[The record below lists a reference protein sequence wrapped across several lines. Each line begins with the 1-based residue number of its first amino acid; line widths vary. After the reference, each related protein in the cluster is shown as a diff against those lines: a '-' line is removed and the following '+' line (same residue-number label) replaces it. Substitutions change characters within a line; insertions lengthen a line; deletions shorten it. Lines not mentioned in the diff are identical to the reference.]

1 MNLPKPI
8 HPFPARMAASIPW
21 EELQPAANPHGLT
34 VLDPMVGSGTTVVVA
49 RSLGYRAIGFD
60 LDPLAVLIASTWAAD
75 IDPDLT
81 RQVASRILNS
91 QGWAS
96 IPDRLAYPVDADEE
110 SRKFVRYWFDLKQRR
125 QLAILARRIGRV
137 EDQAVRSVLWCALS
151 RLIIVKQCGVS
162 LAMDV
167 SHSRPHRV
175 YDEAPL
181 DAFDGFLPAV
191 EKILAASPFMSQSA
205 TNPDAVVKRGDA
217 RKLPLKDDSIDV
229 VITSPPYLNAIDYL
243 RGHRMS
249 LVWMKHALEDLRLI
263 RSTSVGTEVA
273 AEPDTALASHLKAMG
288 GSGLEGRQQGML
300 YGYLRDMRSV
310 VQEIARVLRP
320 GGRAVLVV
328 GDCAIRGTF
337 VQNSVA
343 IERLATAN
351 GLSLR
356 ERIVR
361 DLPENRRYL
370 PPPTHGDAGDQLQK
384 RMRQEV
390 ILTLEAA

>member
-21 EELQPAANPHGLT
+21 EELQPGTNAEQLT

-75 IDPDLT
+75 IDPDAT
-81 RQVASRILNS
+81 RRAASRLLDGR
-91 QGWAS
+91 GWLA
-96 IPDRLAYPVDADEE
+96 IPHRLAYPVEADEE
-110 SRKFVRYWFDLKQRR
+110 TRKFVRYWFDPKHRR
-125 QLAILARRIGRV
+125 QLAILSRRIARV
-137 EDQAVRSVLWCALS
+137 EDKAMRSVLWCALS

-175 YDEAPL
+175 YDDAPL
-181 DAFDGFLPAV
+181 DAFEGFLPAV
-191 EKILAASPFMSQSA
+191 EKVLAASPFASTS
-205 TNPDAVVKRGDA
+205 TTKPDAVVKRGDA
-217 RKLPLKDDSIDV
+217 RKLPLKDNSIDV
-229 VITSPPYLNAIDYL
+229 VITSPPYLNAIDYI

-249 LVWMKHALEDLRLI
+249 LVWMRHALADLRMI
-263 RSTSVGTEVA
+263 RSTSVGTEVSADTDA
-273 AEPDTALASHLKAMG
+273 ALTSHLDAMG
-288 GSGLEGRQQGML
+288 GGGLEPRQQGML

-310 VQEIARVLRP
+310 VSEIARVLKP

-343 IERLATAN
+343 IERLATAS
-351 GLSLR
+351 GLSLKAR
-356 ERIVR
+356 TVR

-370 PPPTHGDAGDQLQK
+370 PPPTHNDAGDQLQK